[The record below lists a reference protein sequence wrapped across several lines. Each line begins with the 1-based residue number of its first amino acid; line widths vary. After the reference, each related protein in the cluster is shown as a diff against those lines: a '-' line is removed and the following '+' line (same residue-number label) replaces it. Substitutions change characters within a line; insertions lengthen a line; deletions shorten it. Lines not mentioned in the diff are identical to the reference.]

1 MAQSTVRGDAVH
13 ESDLGAFV
21 NEQLRSLGKRQA
33 DLAAES
39 GFTPTSISDWLRG
52 FKRPRPESIEALA
65 SALAT
70 IEGSVDAEG
79 HPDPERVR
87 VLRDRM
93 LRAAGHISSSVHEDL
108 LPENVRHDRR
118 LHAILAD
125 LGRLDEETLTRTLA
139 AMRAVVE
146 LALHETRQAEAAP
159 ARWPGRRQCPD
170 HVMTLDLR
178 LP

>member
-1 MAQSTVRGDAVH
+1 MAQSAVRSDAVH

-52 FKRPRPESIEALA
+52 FKRPRPESIESLA
-65 SALAT
+65 SAMAV
-70 IEGSVDAEG
+70 IEGSTDAAG
-79 HPDPERVR
+79 QPNPERVR

-93 LRAAGHISSSVHEDL
+93 LRAAGHISSTVHEDL

-125 LGRLDEETLTRTLA
+125 LGRLDEETLTRALA

-146 LALHETRQAEAAP
+146 LALHQARRMDGTR
-159 ARWPGRRQCPD
+159 
-170 HVMTLDLR
+170 
-178 LP
+178 